1 MIRGLLDAGE
11 EAMFPKKEHPLYGG
25 IYEKIRH
32 PQAIGE
38 FPLWWVLAFLL
49 DSPFLA
55 VYSIVWIPI
64 FLIMCLAEEK
74 DLLLRFGDEYA
85 QYQQRTGFL
94 IPRFYFRKE

>member
-1 MIRGLLDAGE
+1 
-11 EAMFPKKEHPLYGG
+11 MFPKKEHPLYGG